1 MSIDKTAQFNWLRR
15 LKDRNRN
22 NNEGGQE
29 LSFNEQEF
37 RGLQDVARR
46 NADAERQRV
55 DSLVKEYRKIAE
67 KVGRPISIPG
77 AFELSVDN
85 VKKVYSMESNVLWS
99 ALCAGY
105 ENCSQY
111 VSEDTVYRG
120 RLIRSI
126 VENRNSSAAGWGKTL
141 EGIELLLRGLEV
153 DVQDMAR
160 SNRLEEGSYEWA
172 KRIFTN
178 KEWLIENR
186 KTLENAVLDTRPN
199 SEHETGLIFKKIFKN
214 LTEDPSGNGDSRVFV
229 EALIKLWA
237 LWFSSRKLDFSNYIE
252 NNESAWL
259 QFRNYIKQNQGE
271 HISKIGMALSKK
283 YLPVEMQTRNDGV
296 HDIEINI
303 FNVFRPGTTASGNW
317 DIGKWRSFIR
327 DMHTM
332 MSFLGTELKGQ
343 SNLKNING
351 KNIFFNMTQKIMMIE
366 NIVRNDPFISNIFKI
381 GNMNIIPDVL
391 YLEVDKDI
399 RLNPLGTMGAYAS
412 AYQQAEVNGYQT
424 NRGRGYPREAGDAS
438 DEYLERAAS
447 NYMSEGMLNALL
459 HLQEGENFYQ
469 IKNNSEQY
477 SSSLK
482 KITELQYKVW
492 ENVRD
497 SMNPDLSE
505 MSPEE
510 ATQYTKNKI
519 KDVRGRDFGSDNAQ
533 KAKEER
539 ILDSPFEHAS
549 RIVPSS
555 FPGSGAFNPNYLPG
569 IRNAAV
575 PFNIAVYPRKKEN
588 DPENFA
594 QVFEPPS
601 ESPGSGGF
609 NFHHHSIKTLDDE
622 NHYNHIIGWIGGYVD
637 MAGKNMYIVELQSD
651 VMQNTN
657 FMKDPGK
664 SKNKLNEDLKRYN
677 QELTKEKEN
686 LAKQS
691 AEGID
696 SHYDKR
702 IKDLE
707 KKRDAANND
716 NMKQQ
721 MDTAI
726 QKLTEQKN
734 AKEDPWGKLRKKIQD
749 AEKVIA
755 EISNQIKELAEYES
769 NSKDSWRKRPQY
781 ADVKSKI
788 ENRFSEYI
796 DVFWNEVIYYCAKLK
811 IENLWISHSEHLAK
825 AWSTYITPDTV
836 NLYKKIYD
844 KKAQEFGA
852 EQQGQGYFWHL
863 DLTKKMPKYAN
874 TNWYQRT
881 KNAMV

>member
-85 VKKVYSMESNVLWS
+85 VKKVYSMEPNALWS
-99 ALCAGY
+99 ALCASF
-105 ENCSQY
+105 ENCSPY
-111 VSEDTVYRG
+111 ASEDTAYRG

-126 VENRNSSAAGWGKTL
+126 VENRNSSAAGWGKML
-141 EGIELLLRGLEV
+141 EGIEVLLRGLV
-153 DVQDMAR
+153 WDVMNLADN
-160 SNRLEEGSYEWA
+160 NRLEEGSYEWA
-172 KRIFTN
+172 KRVFTN
-178 KEWLIENR
+178 KEWLYENR
-186 KTLENAVLDTRPN
+186 IKLQDAINNASPD
-199 SEHETGLIFKKIFKN
+199 SESSIFKKLI
-214 LTEDPSGNGDSRVFV
+214 EAPQPSGIEDSRVLV

-237 LWFSSRKLDFSNYIE
+237 LWYRKYYEQFEISFYIE
-252 NNESAWL
+252 HRESAWL
-259 QFRNYIKQNQGE
+259 QFRSYIKERQAENINTTGLV
-271 HISKIGMALSKK
+271 LSKK
-283 YLPVEMQTRNDGV
+283 YLPAEMQTRNDGV

-303 FNVFRPGTTASGNW
+303 FNVMRRDGDSFINW
-317 DIGKWRSFIR
+317 DIEKWKSFIR

-332 MSFLGTELKGQ
+332 MSVSGIEWKGK
-343 SNLKNING
+343 SNRKNIDG
-351 KNIFFNMTQKIMMIE
+351 KNIFFIMTQKIMMIE

-381 GNMNIIPDVL
+381 GNMNVIPDVL

-399 RLNPLGTMGAYAS
+399 RLNPLGPMGAYAS
-412 AYQQAEVNGYQT
+412 ACSQMENNEMLG
-424 NRGRGYPREAGDAS
+424 GGYPGAREAT
-438 DEYLERAAS
+438 DEYFERLTS
-447 NYMSEGMLNALL
+447 GWRGMRNVLL

-469 IKNNSEQY
+469 IKNNPEQY

-482 KITELQYKVW
+482 KIKELQYKVW

-497 SMNPDLSE
+497 SIKNPDLSQME
-505 MSPEE
+505 PQE
-510 ATQYTKNKI
+510 AVKYTKNKI
-519 KDVRGRDFGSDNAQ
+519 NDVRGRDFGSDNAQ

-539 ILDSPFEHAS
+539 ILDYPFEHAS

-555 FPGSGAFNPNYLPG
+555 FPGSGAFNSNYLPG
-569 IRNAAV
+569 ISNTAV
-575 PFNIAVYPRKKEN
+575 PFNIAVYPKRKEN

-594 QVFEPPS
+594 KVLGPD
-601 ESPGSGGF
+601 GL
-609 NFHHHSIKTLDDE
+609 NFHHHNIETLNDE
-622 NHYNHIIGWIGGYVD
+622 NHYNHIIGWIGGYIDAV
-637 MAGKNMYIVELQSD
+637 GKNMYIVELQSD
-651 VMQNTN
+651 VMQHTN
-657 FMKDPGK
+657 YMKDPEK
-664 SKNKLNEDLKRYN
+664 SKNKLNEDLKGYN

-686 LAKQS
+686 LTKQS
-691 AEGID
+691 AEGINAY
-696 SHYDKR
+696 YDKR

-707 KKRDAANND
+707 QKRDAANND

-734 AKEDPWGKLRKKIQD
+734 AKEDPWGKIRKKIQD
-749 AEKVIA
+749 TENVIA

-769 NSKDSWRKRPQY
+769 NEKDSWRKRPQY

-796 DVFWNEVIYYCAKLK
+796 DVFWNEVIYYCAKLEIK
-811 IENLWISHSEHLAK
+811 NLWISHSQHLAK
-825 AWSTYITPDTV
+825 VWAQYATADTV
-836 NLYKKIYD
+836 NMYKKIYD

-852 EQQGQGYFWHL
+852 EKQGDFWHL